1 MKNMGENIKEKA
13 LIAKALENAYEYK
26 DYRILVDKLAKE
38 GKTTGTEQKISLVE
52 YTQLNSRRMKRWDK
66 TFRFSED
73 SLEELKKSDKPAL
86 WLVITESWCGDAA
99 PSLPIMNKISQVN
112 NKIDLKVVLRDEN
125 EELIKHFHTNGAL
138 SIPKLIM
145 LDPTSLEVL
154 NTWGP
159 RPSKATQMVREF
171 KEAHG
176 SLTADFKEN
185 LQQWYNKDKGQ
196 NISEDLI
203 NLLALK

>member
-1 MKNMGENIKEKA
+1 MKNIDENIKEKA

-26 DYRILVDKLAKE
+26 DYRILVDKLATE
-38 GKTTGTEQKISLVE
+38 GKTTGTDQKISLVE

-73 SLEELKKSDKPAL
+73 SLEELKKLHKPAL

-99 PSLPIMNKISQVN
+99 PSLPIMNKISQEN
-112 NKIDLKVVLRDEN
+112 NKINLKVVLRDEN
-125 EELIKHFHTNGAL
+125 EELIKHFNTNGAL

-145 LDPTSLEVL
+145 MDPTSLEVL

-159 RPSKATQMVREF
+159 RPSTATQMAQEF

-203 NLLALK
+203 NLLALE

>member
-1 MKNMGENIKEKA
+1 MGENIKEKA

-26 DYRILVDKLAKE
+26 DYRILVDKLATE
-38 GKTTGTEQKISLVE
+38 GKTTGTEQKISLIE